1 MQSLLARFRPK
12 TCAEDFVN
20 PAWNF
25 PVHWTLLH
33 PLASAAH
40 HCTATEAPMAH
51 CLIDPQSPF
60 EPMTEPMTDQEE
72 PVMTL
77 PL

>member
-1 MQSLLARFRPK
+1 MQSLLTRFRPK

-25 PVHWTLLH
+25 PVHY
-33 PLASAAH
+33 

-60 EPMTEPMTDQEE
+60 EPMTEPMTDREE